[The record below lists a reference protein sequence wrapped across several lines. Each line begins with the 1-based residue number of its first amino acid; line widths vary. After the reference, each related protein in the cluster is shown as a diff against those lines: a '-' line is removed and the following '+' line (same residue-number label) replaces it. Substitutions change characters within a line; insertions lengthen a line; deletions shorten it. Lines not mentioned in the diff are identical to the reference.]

1 MQLALCPACER
12 HVDVRESSCPF
23 CQAAQPLLAP
33 KRAGGVGRVGRAAIF
48 YFGTSLAVMGC
59 GTQSDTQETIIAQ
72 PYGAP
77 PDPPPDDEEPPP
89 EETEPEETQPEQ
101 ESEQESAEGEPL
113 GQPDQG
119 SMAGAYGAPPGD
131 DGLGTLESE

>member
-1 MQLALCPACER
+1 MTQIR
-12 HVDVRESSCPF
+12 
-23 CQAAQPLLAP
+23 
-33 KRAGGVGRVGRAAIF
+33 
-48 YFGTSLAVMGC
+48 LAVIGC

-89 EETEPEETQPEQ
+89 EETEPEETPPEQ
-101 ESEQESAEGEPL
+101 ESDPESAEGEPL